1 MKSYFSTYFFSTILT
16 LFSLP
21 LFAGNP
27 IKVKGHITCGKEH
40 IPYVTISVNDGQLG
54 TTTDES
60 GHFMLELEKGETYHL
75 TVSTVGYKTIEM
87 DWQADNTHQELHIEI
102 QKDLLEL
109 NEVIVSSSRRAQN
122 RNETS
127 SVVNVIG
134 KELFQSA
141 NFKVAGEGLN
151 YISGARV
158 ETTCGNCGSTE
169 LRLNGLEGPY
179 TQILIDSRP
188 VFNGLVGV
196 YGLEQIPVNMVDQ
209 IEIVRGGGSV
219 LFGANAIGG
228 TVNILTK
235 SPEFNAYEVG
245 SNFSTIDGASNDYNV
260 YFNTSLIS
268 KNEKTSGYV
277 FGSYRNRDAW
287 NANPDD
293 IYYKIDEDGNPF
305 GDPIKDDF
313 SEVTA
318 LETISV
324 GTKIYHQLNT
334 QNQFTFDAKYTHDTR
349 RGGNKLDLP
358 YEEADLTEAIKMHI
372 GSASLTH
379 DWFSQ
384 DKKWHLN
391 TYAIA
396 QFVNRDSYYGAHQA
410 PDGFGLT
417 TGSTIIAGSQ
427 MNYDI
432 GKVAGGK
439 TFLVVGAEFINDR
452 INDKKLAYHDPET
465 GKWTNDATVSDQN
478 SNTYALFAQQ
488 EWTNAKWSLLTGVRM
503 DYVNITDYQN
513 HENDKSVPAINPR
526 VNLKYKILD
535 NLQVRGGFATG
546 FRAPQ
551 MFSEDLHIEVTSG
564 QGVRTVLDP
573 DLKSE
578 TSISYNLA
586 LDLDQEIGTTQFYF
600 LVEGFHTTINDRFDN
615 QYHYQDD
622 GTLILFKRNST
633 SNAVVKGLN
642 FETKIAPS
650 ESFMLQANYTLQS
663 SMYGEENQWG
673 DEESSTSKH
682 ILRTPN
688 QYGSLTANYKITN
701 QWEASLT
708 GVYTGKMFV
717 PYLPGGFINGEM
729 PENEELIET
738 EQFVDMGIKVAYT
751 TKLSKNSNIQIG
763 AGVKNIFNQMQSNFA
778 SGIDKDAGFVYGPY
792 TPRTFYIDV
801 RIGNLLN

>member
-1 MKSYFSTYFFSTILT
+1 MKNNFNSYIFSTLLT
-16 LFSLP
+16 LFSLQ

-27 IKVKGHITCGKEH
+27 IKIKGHITSGKEH
-40 IPYVTISVNDGQLG
+40 VPFVNISINDGQFG
-54 TTTDES
+54 TTSDET
-60 GHFMLELEKGETYHL
+60 GHFIIELEKGETYHL
-75 TVSTVGYKTIEM
+75 TVTTVGYKTMEM
-87 DWQADNTHQELHIEI
+87 DWVANAQNELHIEL

-109 NEVIVSSSRRAQN
+109 NEVIVSSNRRAQS

-134 KELFQSA
+134 KDLFQSA

-151 YISGARV
+151 YVSGARV
-158 ETTCGNCGSTE
+158 ETTCGNCGSSE

-235 SPEFNAYEVG
+235 SPKFNAYEVG
-245 SNFSTIDGASNDYNV
+245 SNFSSMNGEVNDYNV
-260 YFNTSLIS
+260 YFNTSLVS
-268 KNEKTSGYV
+268 KNEKTSGYL

-293 IYYKIDEDGNPF
+293 IYYKIDDDGNPY

-324 GTKIYHQLNT
+324 GTKIYHQFND
-334 QNQFTFDAKYTHDTR
+334 QNKFTFDAKFINDQR
-349 RGGNKLDLP
+349 RGGNKFDRP
-358 YEEADLTEAIKMHI
+358 YHETDLTEAIEMNI
-372 GSASLTH
+372 GSASLAH
-379 DWFSQ
+379 DWFSK

-391 TYAIA
+391 TYAIG
-396 QFVNRDSYYGAHQA
+396 QFVDRDSYYGAHQA
-410 PDGFGLT
+410 PDGYGST

-427 MNYDI
+427 MNYNI

-439 TFLVVGAEFINDR
+439 SVLVVGAEFIHDR
-452 INDKKLAYHDPET
+452 INDKKLAYLDEET
-465 GKWTNDATVSDQN
+465 GEWTNDATVSDQN

-488 EWTNAKWSLLTGVRM
+488 EWTNDKWSLLTGVRM
-503 DYVNITDYQN
+503 DYVDITDLQN
-513 HENDKSVPAINPR
+513 HENDKNVPAINPR

-535 NLQVRGGFATG
+535 NLQIRGGFATG

-586 LDLDQEIGTTQFYF
+586 LDLDQQIGKTQFYF

-615 QYHYQDD
+615 QYDYQED

-650 ESFMLQANYTLQS
+650 ESFMIQANYTLQS
-663 SMYGEENQWG
+663 SQYDEENQWG
-673 DEESSTSKH
+673 DEDSSTSKE

-708 GVYTGKMFV
+708 GVYTGKMYV
-717 PYLPGGFINGEM
+717 PYLPGGFINGELT
-729 PENEELIET
+729 ENEELIES
-738 EQFVDMGIKVAYT
+738 EQFVDMGIKLAYT
-751 TKLSKNSNIQIG
+751 TKLTKDTNIQIG
-763 AGVKNIFNQMQSNFA
+763 AGVKNIFNQMQSNFV